1 MNIPESMTWIG
12 NWAWGVPLII
22 VNVLMHVVGL
32 NLVGQFVLG
41 DYASALRK
49 GSAALEFVVVV
60 ATTALFMISLH
71 AIEAMTWAGAYL
83 LLGAVGDQK
92 TAMLYSVGAMT
103 TYGHASLYLK
113 PEWQLLGTI
122 EALDGMLLFGLTTAF
137 MFSIFQ
143 AVGSLEKHQINW
155 RNRHRLETT
164 ESQS

>member
-1 MNIPESMTWIG
+1 MNVLESMTWIG
-12 NWAWGVPLII
+12 NWAWGVPFIV
-22 VNVLMHVVGL
+22 VNVLMHVAGL
-32 NLVGQFVLG
+32 NLIGRFVLG

-49 GSAALEFVVVV
+49 RAPAFDFVGVV
-60 ATTALFMISLH
+60 ATTALLMISLH
-71 AIEAMTWAGAYL
+71 AIEAATWAGAYL
-83 LLGAVGDQK
+83 LLGALGDRK

-143 AVGSLEKHQINW
+143 AIGSLEKHHINW
-155 RNRHRLETT
+155 SNRNRMEAA
-164 ESQS
+164 ESP

>member
-1 MNIPESMTWIG
+1 MNIVESMTWIG
-12 NWAWGVPLII
+12 NWAWGVPLIV
-22 VNVLMHVVGL
+22 VNILMHVVGL
-32 NLVGQFVLG
+32 NLIGRFVLG

-49 GSAALEFVVVV
+49 RSPTFDFVGIV
-60 ATTALFMISLH
+60 ATTALLLISLH
-71 AIEAMTWAGAYL
+71 AIEAATWAAAYR
-83 LLGAVGDQK
+83 LLGALGDRK

-143 AVGSLEKHQINW
+143 AIGSLEKHRIDWSN
-155 RNRHRLETT
+155 RNRLEAA
-164 ESQS
+164 ESR